1 MVCRMTSLSMTF
13 ILLLLNRLM
22 TPKIYSCWS
31 VILYYMHIVGYL
43 VSSITD
49 QRYTT
54 FVIIFTK
61 TSILHVWQAFVFVSA
76 THLRLGVYPP
86 PHRREECLHHYHP
99 HPRHC
104 VQDLVA
110 KIQDQYL
117 DFHHFPLVLSV
128 MHLIH
133 SRNLTRSTDMYDK
146 VKKQHQ

>member
-1 MVCRMTSLSMTF
+1 
-13 ILLLLNRLM
+13 M
-22 TPKIYSCWS
+22 TPKMYSCWS
-31 VILYYMHIVGYL
+31 VVLYYMHIVRYL
-43 VSSITD
+43 VSSITG

-61 TSILHVWQAFVFVSA
+61 TSILYIWQAFAFVSA

-99 HPRHC
+99 HPRHY

-146 VKKQHQ
+146 AKKQHQ